1 MEIASLIDNTTKLK
15 TFDRLV
21 VAYVGGP
28 EVAEM
33 LVQFHEERL
42 STYEIGRLHDL
53 HHGNVSRTLTR
64 ARMRLR
70 GVGLMPRHWEAP
82 TPQPQA
88 TDAA

>member
-1 MEIASLIDNTTKLK
+1 MGLAQLIDNATKLA

-21 VAYVGGP
+21 IAHVGGP
-28 EVAEM
+28 EVADM
-33 LVQFHEERL
+33 LIQFHEERM
-42 STYEIGRLHDL
+42 STVEIGKLHDL
-53 HHGNVSRTLTR
+53 HQSSVSRALTR

-82 TPQPQA
+82 TPQPEP